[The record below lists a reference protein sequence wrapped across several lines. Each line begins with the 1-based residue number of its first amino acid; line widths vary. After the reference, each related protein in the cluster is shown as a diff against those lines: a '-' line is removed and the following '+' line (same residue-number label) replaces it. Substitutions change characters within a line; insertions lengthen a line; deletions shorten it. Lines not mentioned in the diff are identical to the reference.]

1 MNATQPHIVAITDDF
16 ASIAK
21 AIGKDKVKVTS
32 LVKGSKNL
40 HNITPKTSMAIKVR
54 SADLLIRLGMN
65 QDSWIDGL
73 IHVSKN
79 SNILPGKPGYLDAS
93 KNIKKLEVPTQ
104 NTDGQHGDVH
114 IEGNPHYWLN
124 PNNGKIIATQIK
136 NHLCKIDP
144 TNTDFYETNLVDFN
158 SDLDKRIVGWKKALE
173 PLNQVQIIS
182 YHKVWSY
189 FYDAF
194 NLTGLGEIES
204 LPGIPPSVKH
214 LKRLN
219 NKVNQSN
226 KEVIVITASYFPQKS
241 SKKFAKKIDAS
252 FMSLY
257 TNVDGKKIKNY
268 PELFDYLV
276 KELSK

>member
-1 MNATQPHIVAITDDF
+1 MNATQPHVVAITDDF

-54 SADLLIRLGMN
+54 SADLLIRLGMS

-79 SNILPGKPGYLDAS
+79 SKVLPGKPGYLDAS

-104 NTDGQHGDVH
+104 NIDGQHG
-114 IEGNPHYWLN
+114 
-124 PNNGKIIATQIK
+124 
-136 NHLCKIDP
+136 
-144 TNTDFYETNLVDFN
+144 DFN
-158 SDLDKRIVGWKKALE
+158 SDLDKRIIGWKKNLE
-173 PLNQVQIIS
+173 PLSQVQLIS

-194 NLTGLGEIES
+194 NLSDLGEIES

-214 LKRLN
+214 LKELN

-241 SKKFAKKIDAS
+241 SKNFAKKIDAD
-252 FMSLY
+252 FISLY
-257 TNVDGKKIKNY
+257 TNVDGKNIKNY

-276 KELSK
+276 KELSN